1 MTWVRLLVMALL
13 TVGPRGAG
21 AFGLGGCAAPRGVPT
36 ATRPSSLRRLSR
48 RPMAANTIC
57 MATLRLTGEVS
68 DGGGAPIEDLVLDT
82 GTEELR
88 VQNIVVAPYGD
99 GRNFFALKDEGT
111 PASINGDVELWA
123 DVKYM
128 LSDGMVSRGRA
139 SKIWTRE

>member
-1 MTWVRLLVMALL
+1 
-13 TVGPRGAG
+13 
-21 AFGLGGCAAPRGVPT
+21 
-36 ATRPSSLRRLSR
+36 
-48 RPMAANTIC
+48 MAANTIC